1 MEEKNS
7 QEVNL
12 LDLIKMFNNWLKN
25 VGKSILKLFNYLF
38 KTSYKDKYSIL
49 VILIISIIIGQYYAR
64 PSNRQYYAEAMAYLF
79 GPDAQTVKEVAKQL
93 ENVNSQNKL
102 TSLSTK
108 LSLPDSITKNIVS
121 INSYYVIDHLNDN
134 TPDKVDFKNSHP
146 LDDTLNVRMRNR
158 IYFRIITKNID
169 QIPQV
174 QKALLN
180 FFNSN
185 PIISLQCEGKKM
197 ELKEKIA
204 ISEKEI
210 QRLDSLAKMTYFKE
224 PEKQLSWSNEKLII
238 GDQRKQLFYSDLLYL
253 HDVKAECEA
262 ALLTYKQPIEFPSG
276 LVVNPNPINGKMK
289 YGLLSILIGLGIGI
303 LVALLNDQL
312 KNTIKMNKIS

>member
-1 MEEKNS
+1 MEEKS
-7 QEVNL
+7 SKEVNL

-79 GPDAQTVKEVAKQL
+79 GPDAQTVKEITKQL
-93 ENVNSQNKL
+93 ENVNSRNKS

-121 INSYYVIDHLNDN
+121 ITSYYVIDYLNDS
-134 TPDKVDFKNSHP
+134 TPDMVDFKNSHP
-146 LDDTLNVRMRNR
+146 LDDTLNVKMRNR

-185 PIISLQCEGKKM
+185 PIISLQCEAKKM
-197 ELKEKIA
+197 ELK
-204 ISEKEI
+204 
-210 QRLDSLAKMTYFKE
+210 DS
-224 PEKQLSWSNEKLII
+224 
-238 GDQRKQLFYSDLLYL
+238 
-253 HDVKAECEA
+253 
-262 ALLTYKQPIEFPSG
+262 
-276 LVVNPNPINGKMK
+276 
-289 YGLLSILIGLGIGI
+289 IGLELVNQI
-303 LVALLNDQL
+303 LNQE
-312 KNTIKMNKIS
+312 